1 MKLYTYDSAPNPQR
15 LHIFMQQKD
24 IALKTFQIDMMSG
37 QQLSD
42 DYKEINPLGTLPA
55 LQLDD
60 GELLTEVIGICC
72 YLEALH
78 PDRPMMGTTALD
90 KAQVISWDHRVFV
103 EGLSSIAEV
112 LRNRSKG
119 FAGRAMPGPMNI
131 EQIEA
136 LVPRGLQ
143 RVNGFFT
150 TLNEHLAGRQFMV
163 GDSLTLVDVD
173 VLVYVDFAKWIKQCV
188 PEECADL
195 QAYYERISELLN

>member
-1 MKLYTYDSAPNPQR
+1 MKLYTYDPAPNPQR
-15 LHIFMQQKD
+15 VNMFMQQKG
-24 IALKTFQIDMMSG
+24 IQIESEQIDMMTA
-37 QQLSD
+37 QQLTD
-42 DYKEINPLGTLPA
+42 DYKRVNPLATLPA
-55 LQLDD
+55 LQLND

-72 YLEALH
+72 YLEVLY
-78 PDRPMMGTTALD
+78 PDKPMMGTTALE

-103 EGLSSIAEV
+103 EGLSSIADA

-150 TLNEHLAGRQFMV
+150 VLNEHLAGRQFMV
-163 GDSLTLVDVD
+163 GDSLTLADID
-173 VLVYVDFAKWIKQCV
+173 VLIYVDFAKWIKQGV
-188 PEECADL
+188 PEECKDL
-195 QAYYERISELLN
+195 QAYYHRISELLN